1 MRMMYPMGF
10 LLIVIQDCYR
20 QGAGTEMF
28 GLKNRKT
35 KVAFLSIVSN
45 TTLIIMKIIAG
56 ILSGSVS
63 IISEAI
69 HSSMDLLA
77 SIIAFYSVNIS
88 SKPADKEH
96 PYGHGKVEN
105 ISGVIEGVL
114 IFIAAFLIVK
124 EAIHKIMNPTEIKDY
139 YVAIAVMSVSA
150 LANIIVSRCLYKVA
164 KEEDSVAL
172 EADALHLKTDVYTSA
187 GVALGLILIKVT
199 GIGFLDPIVAI
210 GVACLI
216 IKEAWELCCHA
227 FGPLIDSSISEEEEQ
242 KIQNVIRNYHE
253 KVVDYSKLR
262 ARRSGQY
269 KLIDFTITVSES
281 LTLKEAHQISEEI
294 EKQIEES
301 IHNTDVLIHIEP
313 EKTTDAVC
321 N

>member
-1 MRMMYPMGF
+1 
-10 LLIVIQDCYR
+10 
-20 QGAGTEMF
+20 MF
-28 GLKNRKT
+28 KLNTRKK
-35 KVAFLSIVSN
+35 KVAFLSIASN
-45 TTLIIMKIIAG
+45 TALIIMKVIAG

-77 SIIAFYSVNIS
+77 SFIAFYSVNIS
-88 SKPADKEH
+88 SKPADKQH
-96 PYGHGKVEN
+96 PYGHGKAEN

-114 IFIAAFLIVK
+114 IFVAAFLIVK
-124 EAIHKIMNPTEIKDY
+124 EAIYKILNPSEIKDF
-139 YVAIAVMSVSA
+139 YVAIAVMSASA
-150 LANIIVSRCLYKVA
+150 LANVFVSRILYKVA

-187 GVALGLILIKVT
+187 GVALGLALIKIT

-227 FGPLIDSSISEEEEQ
+227 FGPLIDSSMSDEEE
-242 KIQNVIRNYHE
+242 KRIQDILLDYHE
-253 KVVDYSKLR
+253 KVIDYSKLR

-281 LTLKEAHQISEEI
+281 LSLKEAHEISEEI

-313 EKTTDAVC
+313 EKTAEAL
-321 N
+321 NNQLS

>member
-1 MRMMYPMGF
+1 
-10 LLIVIQDCYR
+10 
-20 QGAGTEMF
+20 MF
-28 GLKNRKT
+28 KLNTRKK
-35 KVAFLSIVSN
+35 KVAFLSIASN
-45 TTLIIMKIIAG
+45 TSLIVMKIIAG

-77 SIIAFYSVNIS
+77 SFIAFYSVNIS

-105 ISGVIEGVL
+105 ISGVVEGVL
-114 IFIAAFLIVK
+114 IFVAAFLIVK
-124 EAIHKIMNPTEIKDY
+124 EAIYKILNPTEIKDF
-139 YVAIAVMSVSA
+139 YVAIAVMSASA
-150 LANIIVSRCLYKVA
+150 LANVVVSRILYKVA

-187 GVALGLILIKVT
+187 GVALGLALIKIT
-199 GIGFLDPIVAI
+199 GNGFLDPIVAI

-227 FGPLIDSSISEEEEQ
+227 FGPLIDSSMSDEEEK
-242 KIQNVIRNYHE
+242 KIQDILLDYRE
-253 KVVDYSKLR
+253 KVIDYSKLR

-269 KLIDFTITVSES
+269 KLIDFTIIVSENLS
-281 LTLKEAHQISEEI
+281 LKEAHEISEEI

-313 EKTTDAVC
+313 EKTTDALC

>member
-1 MRMMYPMGF
+1 
-10 LLIVIQDCYR
+10 
-20 QGAGTEMF
+20 MF
-28 GLKNRKT
+28 KLDTRK
-35 KVAFLSIVSN
+35 KRVALLSIASN

-77 SIIAFYSVNIS
+77 SFIAFYSVNIS

-105 ISGVIEGVL
+105 ISGVAEGVL
-114 IFIAAFLIVK
+114 IFAAAFLIVR
-124 EAIHKIMNPTEIKDY
+124 EAISKILNPTEITDFS
-139 YVAIAVMSVSA
+139 VAIAVMSASA
-150 LANIIVSRCLYKVA
+150 LVNLIVSRTLYKVA

-187 GVALGLILIKVT
+187 GVALGLVLIKVT
-199 GIGFLDPIVAI
+199 GIEFLDPIVAI

-227 FGPLIDSSISEEEEQ
+227 FGPLIDSSLSDEEEK
-242 KIQNVIRNYHE
+242 KIQEILMDYHE
-253 KVVDYSKLR
+253 KVVDYDKLR

-269 KLIDFTITVSES
+269 KLIDFTIIVSES
-281 LTLKEAHQISEEI
+281 LSLAEAHGISEEI

-313 EKTTDAVC
+313 EKTAEVL
-321 N
+321 NNQIS

>member
-1 MRMMYPMGF
+1 
-10 LLIVIQDCYR
+10 
-20 QGAGTEMF
+20 MF
-28 GLKNRKT
+28 KLNTRKK
-35 KVAFLSIVSN
+35 KVAFLSIASN

-77 SIIAFYSVNIS
+77 SFIAFYSVNIS

-114 IFIAAFLIVK
+114 IFVAAFLIIK
-124 EAIHKIMNPTEIKDY
+124 EAIHKIMNPTVITEY
-139 YVAIAVMSVSA
+139 YVAIAVMSASA
-150 LANIIVSRCLYKVA
+150 LANIIVSRILYKVA

-187 GVALGLILIKVT
+187 GVALGLVLIKVT
-199 GIGFLDPIVAI
+199 GVEFLDPIVAI

-216 IKEAWELCCHA
+216 IKEAWELCRHA
-227 FGPLIDSSISEEEEQ
+227 FGPLIDSSISEEEEK
-242 KIQNVIRNYHE
+242 KIQDLMQDYRG

-269 KLIDFTITVSES
+269 KLIDFTIIVSES
-281 LTLKEAHQISEEI
+281 LSLKEAHEISEEI

-313 EKTTDAVC
+313 VQSQEEQSENCRTE
-321 N
+321 NN

>member
-1 MRMMYPMGF
+1 M
-10 LLIVIQDCYR
+10 
-20 QGAGTEMF
+20 
-28 GLKNRKT
+28 
-35 KVAFLSIVSN
+35 KV
-45 TTLIIMKIIAG
+45 IAG

-77 SIIAFYSVNIS
+77 SFIAFYSVNVS
-88 SKPADKEH
+88 SKPADKQH

-105 ISGVIEGVL
+105 ISGVVEGIL

-124 EAIHKIMNPTEIKDY
+124 EAIHKIMNPTEITDF
-139 YVAIAVMSVSA
+139 YVAIAVMSASA
-150 LANIIVSRCLYKVA
+150 LANIVVSRILYKVA

-187 GVALGLILIKVT
+187 GVALGLALIKIT
-199 GIGFLDPIVAI
+199 GIAFLDPIVAI

-227 FGPLIDSSISEEEEQ
+227 FGPLIDSSISDEEEE
-242 KIQNVIRNYHE
+242 KIQDIIRDYNE
-253 KVVDYSKLR
+253 KVIDYSKLR

-281 LTLKEAHQISEEI
+281 LSLKEAHEISEEI
-294 EKQIEES
+294 ERQIEES

-313 EKTTDAVC
+313 EKNKEAVI

>member
-1 MRMMYPMGF
+1 M
-10 LLIVIQDCYR
+10 
-20 QGAGTEMF
+20 
-28 GLKNRKT
+28 
-35 KVAFLSIVSN
+35 
-45 TTLIIMKIIAG
+45 LIIMKIVAG

-77 SIIAFYSVNIS
+77 SFIAFYSVNVS

-114 IFIAAFLIVK
+114 IFFAAFLIIK
-124 EAIHKIMNPTEIKDY
+124 EAIQKLIYPSEITEFN
-139 YVAIAVMSVSA
+139 VAIAVMGISA
-150 LANIIVSRCLYKVA
+150 LANVIVSRILYKVA

-172 EADALHLKTDVYTSA
+172 EADPLHLKTDVYTSA
-187 GVALGLILIKVT
+187 GVALGLLLIKVT
-199 GIGFLDPIVAI
+199 GIGFLDPIVAML
-210 GVACLI
+210 VACLI

-227 FGPLIDSSISEEEEQ
+227 FGPLIDSSISEEEEE
-242 KIQNVIRNYHE
+242 KIQSVIRAYKD
-253 KVVDYSKLR
+253 KVIDYNKLR

-269 KLIDFTITVSES
+269 KLIDFTIIVSGS
-281 LTLKEAHQISEEI
+281 LSLKEAHEISEEI

-313 EKTTDAVC
+313 EKQPEVIE